1 MCISKLRYYWKPNI
15 ELMKVADSSALSMS
29 DSTGHM
35 CLRKMIDS
43 GSPSTFDGK
52 EGRIINCITCLKCN
66 LKVQVINSVNKV
78 LNRF

>member
-1 MCISKLRYYWKPNI
+1 MLRFSWKPNI
-15 ELMKVADSSALSMS
+15 ELIDVAEKDTTALSMS